1 MTRSLQ
7 LVLVLAFAAQGGCDA
22 KKLDAIGMPGGD
34 GQDLSVGVGG
44 NGGDGGSRDMAKP
57 VVHDM
62 ARPRDL
68 AMGPLRP
75 CKRGI
80 ATNAPPGAVFA
91 SGPSKPGIHWW
102 YNWGTGPNGATPGIE
117 FVPMLW
123 GSGAVNTPIP
133 GGSDYVLTFNEPN
146 FKNQSNLTPQQ
157 AAGLWPSVE
166 ARANATGAAIVSPA
180 VNFCGSAS
188 DPSNCSDPSITDP
201 YTWLKKFFAACPNC
215 RIDYIGIHWYNCDLP
230 SLKAY
235 IEGNTGSGGTL
246 EGFTQFHKPLWVT
259 ELSCGGEF
267 SAAQQK
273 AYMQAA
279 VPYLDGNPNVYR
291 YSWFSAGPIPSA
303 RLSND
308 DGTLTDLGF
317 TYVSMSAPNCL

>member
-1 MTRSLQ
+1 MNRIQ
-7 LVLVLAFAAQGGCDA
+7 LVLALVAVVAGCDA
-22 KKLDAIGMPGGD
+22 TKPDAIDRPD
-34 GQDLSVGVGG
+34 GSIDENHDLSVGSIVDAGG
-44 NGGDGGSRDMAKP
+44 ARDLAQP
-57 VVHDM
+57 IVRDL

-80 ATNAPPGAVFA
+80 ATNAAPTSALAP
-91 SGPSKPGIHWW
+91 SPSKPGVRWW
-102 YNWGTGPNGATPGIE
+102 YNWGTAANGGAAGIE

-123 GSGAVNTPIP
+123 GSGSVNTPLP
-133 GGSDYVLTFNEPN
+133 SGSDYVLTFNEPN
-146 FKNQSNLTPQQ
+146 FKVQSNLTPQQ

-166 ARANATGAAIVSPA
+166 ARAHATGAAIIAPA
-180 VNFCGSAS
+180 VNFCGSPS
-188 DPSNCSDPSITDP
+188 DPSGCSDPGLTDP
-201 YTWLKKFFAACPNC
+201 YSWLKQFFAACPGC
-215 RIDYIGIHWYNCDLP
+215 EVDYIAVHWYNCDLP

-235 IEGNTGSGGTL
+235 IEGNTSSGGTL

-259 ELSCGGEF
+259 EFSCEGNH

-279 VPYLDGNPNVYR
+279 IPYLEGNPNVYR

-303 RLSND
+303 QLTNG
-308 DGTLTDLGF
+308 DGTLNDLGF
-317 TYVSMSAPNCL
+317 TYVSLSAPNCL